1 MHPRCATAGGQWL
14 AFESVRLMRQP
25 APAFDGSSTGPGGVN
40 GTLSAV
46 ARSQLFRAS
55 TTMMNFD
62 QTPEVLAK
70 VSALNQTIRSLLALM
85 RSTHE
90 RSDALRVRTR
100 EVFEAAH
107 RARITAQELRR
118 QRTGSIGRSQL
129 PR

>member
-1 MHPRCATAGGQWL
+1 
-14 AFESVRLMRQP
+14 
-25 APAFDGSSTGPGGVN
+25 
-40 GTLSAV
+40 
-46 ARSQLFRAS
+46 
-55 TTMMNFD
+55 MMNFD